1 MLMYI
6 NEGNVYDRKA
16 DRIRK
21 ATLAELLDIIKE
33 SQFYASL
40 NNKFYERQLEMGRD
54 KSAAQ
59 SLDAAAYFYSK
70 VAECVQAIENGQYKE
85 VNSYDL

>member
-33 SQFYASL
+33 SYVYADM
-40 NNKFYERQLEMGRD
+40 NNNFLRKELEMGRD
-54 KSAAQ
+54 NLAAH
-59 SLDAAAYFYSK
+59 SIDATAYFYSK
-70 VAECVQAIENGQYKE
+70 VAECVQAIEKGQYKE